1 MNFDVNAKQ
10 PNGERTSERVIPEL
24 YSLWLKVERLRHRRE
39 IFKGVIVN
47 IHALEHDISSYD
59 LDGMIPIHEAAALGV
74 YNSIVHQIQ
83 SCFTPE
89 EVVEIESFFQRRS
102 FNGVTFH
109 KRRVEIPFKNLNSW
123 AALDNLPVAMY
134 ELDFCN
140 RDGFDC
146 PVRFT
151 ASYDQRDVLRVAQA
165 IVLVCNPDG
174 SLDFDWMGL
183 HQQLN
188 TKEIE
193 RIFNLR
199 SEAIT
204 KGEKKVLTICLE
216 AIDKSKKD
224 SLFSSYEDCILSSD
238 GEQQVMWEFL

>member
-1 MNFDVNAKQ
+1 MNNFIEPQ
-10 PNGERTSERVIPEL
+10 PNGEKTSERVIPEL
-24 YSLWLKVERLRHRRE
+24 YSLWLTVERLCHRGE
-39 IFKGVIVN
+39 IFEGVGVSID
-47 IHALEHDISSYD
+47 ALEHDISHYD
-59 LDGMIPIHEAAALGV
+59 LDGMFPINEAVSSGAF
-74 YNSIVHQIQ
+74 NNIMCEIQ

-89 EVVEIESFFQRRS
+89 EVIEIESFFQRHS

-109 KRRVEIPFKNLNSW
+109 KSRVEFPFKDLWYW
-123 AALDNLPVAMY
+123 AQVHELRGMRY

-146 PVRFT
+146 LVKFT
-151 ASYDQRDVLRVAQA
+151 ATYDQSLFQLVARA
-165 IVLVCNPDG
+165 SVLVCNPNG
-174 SLDFDWMGL
+174 SLDFDWRGL
-183 HQQLN
+183 HQQLS